1 MHGCRPVLKD
11 LSRILILLNRQEE
24 RIGPPPPDWE
34 TLLAW
39 GERVLKRYKKHN
51 PNQVINSVT
60 AFGSTRI
67 NILKRSTTSSGIPKL
82 LKAPPPLP
90 TALENNKEIAVWGYV
105 MGALPRKYWKYDF
118 FETLFLCISEVK
130 TLNAISMIT
139 YKLDPDQGPIYR
151 RATEAE
157 PRTAK
162 Y

>member
-1 MHGCRPVLKD
+1 MHGFRPVLKD

-82 LKAPPPLP
+82 LGAWGRVFKAPPHPPPP
-90 TALENNKEIAVWGYV
+90 TNSLGNNKEIAVGG
-105 MGALPRKYWKYDF
+105 M
-118 FETLFLCISEVK
+118 
-130 TLNAISMIT
+130 
-139 YKLDPDQGPIYR
+139 
-151 RATEAE
+151 
-157 PRTAK
+157 
-162 Y
+162 